1 MNKTI
6 KDLIFG
12 VLMGLVG
19 PALVFLV
26 FFALQSESPSPEQYT
41 ARLQHLNLLS
51 PILSLCTL
59 INLGSFFLLL
69 RFEQLERARGVLLS
83 TLIMAILVAFVK
95 FSG

>member
-26 FFALQSESPSPEQYT
+26 FFALQSESASPEKYT
-41 ARLQHLNLLS
+41 ARLQRLNLLS
-51 PILSLCTL
+51 PVLSLCTL

-83 TLIMAILVAFVK
+83 TLLMAILVAYIK